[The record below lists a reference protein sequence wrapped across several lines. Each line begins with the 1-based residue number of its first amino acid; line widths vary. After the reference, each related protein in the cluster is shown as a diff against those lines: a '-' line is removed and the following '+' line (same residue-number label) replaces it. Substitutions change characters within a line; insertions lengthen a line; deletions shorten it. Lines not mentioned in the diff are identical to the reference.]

1 MKQLF
6 FSSVLAILVNFS
18 GISQTKNN
26 NEINEITK
34 TVMLYI
40 DGTENGNP
48 EKVRTAFEPNFSLFL
63 TRKDTL
69 AKIEGKGYIDR
80 IQKGKKYNRIG
91 KIIAIDYENDAASV
105 KVDVY
110 FPDRNRVATDY
121 LLLLKINDTWKI
133 LHKIINLKTLD
144 KADHKK
150 ISNKNEIHLINRTLL
165 DYIEGTANGKPNRIK
180 EAFHKDFNLYYIK
193 SQALSIIDGQKYIS
207 NFKQGKKN
215 NRIGKVLSVDY
226 EGNAALAKIEVL
238 MPNRNRIAI
247 DYLLL
252 LKIKGKWKII
262 HKSFTSKKHDN

>member
-1 MKQLF
+1 
-6 FSSVLAILVNFS
+6 
-18 GISQTKNN
+18 
-26 NEINEITK
+26 
-34 TVMLYI
+34 MLYI

-48 EKVRTAFEPNFSLFL
+48 EKVRTAFEPNFNLFL
-63 TRKDTL
+63 VREDTL
-69 AKIEGKGYIDR
+69 MKIDGKGYIDR
-80 IQKGKKYNRIG
+80 VEKGKKYNRIG
-91 KIIAIDYENDAASV
+91 KIVSIDYENDAASV
-105 KVDVY
+105 KVEVY

-144 KADHKK
+144 KTNPKK

-165 DYIEGTANGKPNRIK
+165 NYIEGTANGEPNRIK

-215 NRIGKVLSVDY
+215 NRISKVLSVDY
-226 EGNAALAKIEVL
+226 EGDAALAKIEVL

-252 LKIKGKWKII
+252 LKSKSKWKII
-262 HKSFTSKKHDN
+262 HKSFTSKEYDN